1 MKIFLLS
8 SCRVHRPFNCDK
20 DHKDGEFKNYDCL
33 YSKWHETFFLG
44 SLYCS
49 NYILEVIKTLTY
61 RENKQLI
68 NTGPP
73 YFEMND
79 HKFNLLCNKFHESS
93 IVIIEIA
100 TLKYL
105 ILENGVIISNE
116 HRKQFENYKECVL
129 SEDQLKSNIE
139 EIQEI
144 LHKNKKYCLFVSHF
158 HVYNIKNREIICRC
172 MREKAKY
179 YFDPTPI
186 VLKNIEENIKD
197 SDHFTVECEKIIMKH
212 IDDHLKIIIKENN
225 L

>member
-73 YFEMND
+73 YFLID
-79 HKFNLLCNKFHESS
+79 LL
-93 IVIIEIA
+93 I
-100 TLKYL
+100 
-105 ILENGVIISNE
+105 
-116 HRKQFENYKECVL
+116 
-129 SEDQLKSNIE
+129 
-139 EIQEI
+139 
-144 LHKNKKYCLFVSHF
+144 
-158 HVYNIKNREIICRC
+158 
-172 MREKAKY
+172 
-179 YFDPTPI
+179 
-186 VLKNIEENIKD
+186 
-197 SDHFTVECEKIIMKH
+197 KH
-212 IDDHLKIIIKENN
+212 ILYNFRIVFYVHLK
-225 L
+225 